1 MSVQQYG
8 LTNLGRAAKTDESH
22 CYQLTP
28 GLMNNVIMTDA
39 NILEGLLNR
48 RPLKKIARV
57 VLPEADD
64 ERVLSAASQL
74 ASRHP
79 ICPVLLGQPEKL
91 LQRAAA
97 LDLDLS
103 GCEIVDPR
111 KDKRIPVLA
120 KLYCAAR
127 PRLSVSAAIRMLR
140 KPLYFGSMLVR
151 SGDADTLLAGAVYP
165 SARVIVAA
173 LRCIG
178 LASGVSTP
186 SSFFLMLLPEAEN
199 PDHRILLFADC
210 AVNVNPSAEQLAD
223 IAVSSAMSYGQ
234 IVGADPRIAMLSFST
249 LGSAKHAR
257 VERVR
262 QAVAQV
268 RTTHPS
274 LIIDGELQAD
284 TALSRTVAK
293 TKVPGAGQVAGR
305 ANVLVFPNL
314 DAANIGYK
322 LTQHLAGARAIGPIL
337 QGFDRPISDLSRGAN
352 TDDIVTTARVLLTQ
366 I

>member
-1 MSVQQYG
+1 
-8 LTNLGRAAKTDESH
+8 
-22 CYQLTP
+22 
-28 GLMNNVIMTDA
+28 MNNRIMTEAD
-39 NILEGLLNR
+39 ILEGLLNR
-48 RPLKKIARV
+48 RSRTDIARV

-74 ASRHP
+74 ANRYP

-91 LQRAAA
+91 LQRAAV

-111 KDKRIPVLA
+111 KDNRIAALA
-120 KLYCAAR
+120 ELYCAAR
-127 PRLSVSAAIRMLR
+127 PRLSVTAAIRMLR

-165 SARVIVAA
+165 SARVIEAGR
-173 LRCIG
+173 LCIG
-178 LASGVSTP
+178 LARGVSTP
-186 SSFFLMLLPEAEN
+186 SSFFLMLLPKAEN

-210 AVNVNPSAEQLAD
+210 AVNVDPSPEQLAD
-223 IAVSSAMSYGQ
+223 IAVSSAMSYGR
-234 IVGADPRIAMLSFST
+234 IVGANPRIAMLSFST
-249 LGSAKHAR
+249 LGSAKHTR

-262 QAVAQV
+262 QAVVQV

-284 TALSRTVAK
+284 TALSHAVAK
-293 TKVPGAGQVAGR
+293 TKMPDAGEVAGR

-337 QGFDRPISDLSRGAN
+337 QGFDRPISDLSRGAS
-352 TDDIVTTARVLLTQ
+352 TDDIVTTARILLTQ